1 MRDIRWVKR
10 QYFPE
15 VKPGGITH
23 DLLLVIDLSYTGL
36 MLTKETIVDIKE
48 FPVVKDTI
56 EKELAVMGLTIS
68 EIDQAMRLL
77 KCES

>member
-1 MRDIRWVKR
+1 
-10 QYFPE
+10 
-15 VKPGGITH
+15 
-23 DLLLVIDLSYTGL
+23 LVIDLSYTGL